1 MAVFYLMVNVKAD
14 YVKMTREEYNKRC
27 KEAVDRHTAD
37 QYGYYGEMMDI
48 DYDYIAALETRIAEL
63 DNELSALRTK
73 WDELPAFLVKQD
85 EADIFDEHNLNMLLI
100 EYILDIKP
108 EEK

>member
-1 MAVFYLMVNVKAD
+1 MNRKEYDAK
-14 YVKMTREEYNKRC
+14 REAGTNAGFTGIATFINDSLIKDE
-27 KEAVDRHTAD
+27 
-37 QYGYYGEMMDI
+37 
-48 DYDYIAALETRIAEL
+48 YIASLEARIAEL

-100 EYILDIKP
+100 EYLLDIKP
-108 EEK
+108 ER

>member
-1 MAVFYLMVNVKAD
+1 
-14 YVKMTREEYNKRC
+14 MTRDEYKAKLKGLRPQMDC
-27 KEAVDRHTAD
+27 DLEWKYTQEYITSLEA
-37 QYGYYGEMMDI
+37 
-48 DYDYIAALETRIAEL
+48 RIAEL

-100 EYILDIKP
+100 EYLLDIKP
-108 EEK
+108 EE

>member
-1 MAVFYLMVNVKAD
+1 MTQTTVVADLLARIEELERPILCAKCNDHIIADDGAVCEICAD
-14 YVKMTREEYNKRC
+14 T
-27 KEAVDRHTAD
+27 
-37 QYGYYGEMMDI
+37 MDTI
-48 DYDYIAALETRIAEL
+48 ITELQARIEEL

>member
-1 MAVFYLMVNVKAD
+1 
-14 YVKMTREEYNKRC
+14 MTREEYIREYDAINSVDTDDSGSISMYIMRANAGNLRIAVCQKYI
-27 KEAVDRHTAD
+27 KSLEARV
-37 QYGYYGEMMDI
+37 
-48 DYDYIAALETRIAEL
+48 AEL

-85 EADIFDEHNLNMLLI
+85 EADIFDEHNLNMLLT

>member
-1 MAVFYLMVNVKAD
+1 
-14 YVKMTREEYNKRC
+14 MTREEYIREYDAINSVDTDDSGSISMYIMRANAGNLRIAVCQKYI
-27 KEAVDRHTAD
+27 KSLEARV
-37 QYGYYGEMMDI
+37 
-48 DYDYIAALETRIAEL
+48 AEL

>member
-1 MAVFYLMVNVKAD
+1 MKDNNRIFDDYMRNRRPDVND
-14 YVKMTREEYNKRC
+14 
-27 KEAVDRHTAD
+27 DRDVSRQTTVVGDLLA
-37 QYGYYGEMMDI
+37 
-48 DYDYIAALETRIAEL
+48 RIAEL

-100 EYILDIKP
+100 EYLLDIKP
-108 EEK
+108 EKK